1 MVLLLLLLLLN
12 IRSIRKHSIDIE
24 YDENMLNSDILAFTE
39 TQVLP
44 NDADNEIRRNL
55 QPFDLF
61 RQDHQRDKFMS
72 LSVCTKDYIQ
82 ITEHKYFS
90 SINALKFVI
99 ANSINHQNA
108 SFLLLYHKFTRFTS

>member
-1 MVLLLLLLLLN
+1 
-12 IRSIRKHSIDIE
+12 
-24 YDENMLNSDILAFTE
+24 MLNSDILAFTE

-99 ANSINHQNA
+99 ANSKIIKMHH
-108 SFLLLYHKFTRFTS
+108 SYCFITSLQGSQADVRSHSIGTLSIDNEEDDDDE